1 MEGIQVIS
9 RAAALLR
16 EVAAN
21 PDGLSLGQLA
31 SATGLARSTVQRIV
45 YALESE
51 HLVQAGAG
59 GVRPGWGLRRLAEL
73 PGPGIAR
80 ELRSDLYALFEAT
93 HETIDISTLAD
104 GEVLF
109 MDRFLS
115 DQEVRAVP
123 TLGVDYPAYSMS
135 NGKALLSL
143 CTDAEI
149 CALYGQGELQRLT
162 PNTLGNI
169 DALLKQIAAI
179 RKGAF
184 AIDLE
189 EHAVGTCAVGL
200 PVGHYRGVT
209 LAISVVLPVTRFA
222 ARRKEIEKALAE
234 CVKRCRQRLDA
245 IGERSD

>member
-16 EVAAN
+16 EVSAN

-31 SATGLARSTVQRIV
+31 AATGLARSTVQRIV
-45 YALESE
+45 NALESE

-80 ELRSDLYALFEAT
+80 ELRAEIYALFEAT
-93 HETIDISTLAD
+93 HETIDLSTLVN

-115 DQEVRAVP
+115 DQPVRAVP
-123 TLGVDYPAYSMS
+123 ALGADYPAYSMS

-143 CTDAEI
+143 CSDAEI
-149 CALYGQGELQRLT
+149 RALYGRGDLPQLT
-162 PNTLGNI
+162 PDTLGSV
-169 DALLKQIAAI
+169 DVLLKQIGAI
-179 RKGAF
+179 RKGAI
-184 AIDLE
+184 ACDLE
-189 EHAVGTCAVGL
+189 EHATGICAVGL
-200 PVGHYRGVT
+200 PVGNFREVK
-209 LAISVVLPVTRFA
+209 LAISVVLPVARFA
-222 ARRKEIEKALAE
+222 SKRKAAEKALAD
-234 CVKRCRQRLDA
+234 CVKRCQRRLEEMA
-245 IGERSD
+245 R

>member
-16 EVAAN
+16 EVSAN

-31 SATGLARSTVQRIV
+31 AATGLARSTVQRIV
-45 YALESE
+45 NALESE

-80 ELRSDLYALFEAT
+80 ELRADMYGLFEAT
-93 HETIDISTLAD
+93 HETIDISTLVN

-115 DQEVRAVP
+115 DQPVRAVP
-123 TLGVDYPAYSMS
+123 ALGAAYPAYSMS

-149 CALYGQGELQRLT
+149 RSLYGNADLQRLT
-162 PNTLGNI
+162 PNTLGSVEL
-169 DALLKQIAAI
+169 LLKQVDAI
-179 RKGAF
+179 RRGA
-184 AIDLE
+184 ISCDLE
-189 EHAVGTCAVGL
+189 EHAMGTCAVGL
-200 PVGHYRGVT
+200 PVGHYRGVK
-209 LAISVVLPVTRFA
+209 LAISVVLPVARFA
-222 ARRKEIEKALAE
+222 AKRGQTEKALAE
-234 CVKRCRQRLDA
+234 CVRHCQRRLEEL
-245 IGERSD
+245 GG

>member
-16 EVAAN
+16 EVSAN

-31 SATGLARSTVQRIV
+31 TATGLARSTVQRIV
-45 YALESE
+45 NALESE

-73 PGPGIAR
+73 PGPNIAR
-80 ELRSDLYALFEAT
+80 ELRAEMYGLFEAT
-93 HETIDISTLAD
+93 HETIDLSTLVN

-115 DQEVRAVP
+115 DQPVRAVP
-123 TLGVDYPAYSMS
+123 ALGADYPAYSMA

-149 CALYGQGELQRLT
+149 HALYGDRELRRLT
-162 PNTLGNI
+162 PNTLGSAELLQKQI
-169 DALLKQIAAI
+169 DAI
-179 RKGAF
+179 RRGGVAC
-184 AIDLE
+184 DLE
-189 EHAVGTCAVGL
+189 EHAMGTCAVGL
-200 PVGHYRGVT
+200 PVGHFRGMK
-209 LAISVVLPVTRFA
+209 LAISVVLPVARFA
-222 ARRKEIEKALAE
+222 AKRAATEKAVAE
-234 CVKRCRQRLDA
+234 CARRCQQRLQELA
-245 IGERSD
+245 G